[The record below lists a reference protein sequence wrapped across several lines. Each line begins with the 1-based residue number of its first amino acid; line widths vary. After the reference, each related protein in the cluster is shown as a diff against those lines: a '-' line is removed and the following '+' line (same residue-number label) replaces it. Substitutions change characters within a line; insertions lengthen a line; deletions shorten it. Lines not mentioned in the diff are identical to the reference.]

1 MAKCEVCGKGVTFGL
16 QVSHSNRK
24 SNRSWNANVKNVRA
38 NIDGTVKSI
47 NVCTKCLRSNKVERA

>member
-1 MAKCEVCGKGVTFGL
+1 MAKCEICDKEIKLAL

-24 SNRSWNANVKNVRA
+24 SNRSWKPNVKRVRA
-38 NIDGTVKSI
+38 NVDGAVKSV